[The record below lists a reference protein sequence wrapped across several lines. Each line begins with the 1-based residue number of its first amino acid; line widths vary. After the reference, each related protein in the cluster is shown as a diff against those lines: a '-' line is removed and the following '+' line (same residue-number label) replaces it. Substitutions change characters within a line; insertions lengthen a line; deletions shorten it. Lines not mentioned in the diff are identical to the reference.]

1 MKKNISIIGVPM
13 DLGQMRRGVDM
24 GPSAI
29 RYAGIVERLENLGYE
44 IKDMGD
50 IEIGQAERVHNNPDT
65 NLRNLKAVAE
75 ASETLAGKVNDVI
88 GSGDFPLIFGGD
100 HSIAIG
106 TLAGVSPHYEN
117 LGVIWYDAHG
127 DLNTG
132 DTSPSGNIHGMPLAV
147 SLGIGHEDLT
157 SIGQNSPKIKPENIV
172 IIGARSLDEG
182 ERELIKEKGIKVYT
196 MHEIDRLGMTKVMEE
211 SIDYLKSKT
220 DGVHLSLDL
229 DGLDPSDAPGV
240 GTPVLGGISY
250 RESHLAMEM
259 LQEAGII
266 TSAEFVEVNPILDEK
281 NKTATVAVALMGSL
295 LGEKLL

>member
-1 MKKNISIIGVPM
+1 MRKDISIIGVPM

-29 RYAGIVERLENLGYE
+29 RYAGVVERLENLGFTIE
-44 IKDMGD
+44 DLGD
-50 IEIGQAERVHNNPDT
+50 IEISPAERVHNPDT
-65 NLRNLKAVAE
+65 NLRNLKAVADG
-75 ASETLAGKVNDVI
+75 SERLANKIQEVLSKDH
-88 GSGDFPLIFGGD
+88 FPLIFGGD

-106 TLAGVSPHYEN
+106 TLAGVAKSYKE

-132 DTSPSGNIHGMPLAV
+132 ETSPSGNIHGMPLAV
-147 SLGIGHEDLT
+147 SLGIGHETLT
-157 SIGQNSPKIKPENIV
+157 NIGGYNPKIKPENIV

-182 ERELIKEKGIKVYT
+182 EKVLIKEKGIKVYT
-196 MHEIDRLGMTKVMEE
+196 MHEIDRLGMAQVMEE
-211 SIDYLKSKT
+211 AISYLKEKT

-240 GTPVLGGISY
+240 GTPVIGGISY

-259 LQEAGII
+259 LAEAGIV

-281 NKTATVAVALMGSL
+281 NKTASVAVALMGSL
-295 LGEKLL
+295 FGEKLL

>member
-1 MKKNISIIGVPM
+1 MNKNISIIGVPM

-29 RYAGIVERLENLGYE
+29 RYAGVVERLENLGYE
-44 IKDMGD
+44 IKDLGD

-75 ASETLAGKVNDVI
+75 AGGKLASTVDEVI
-88 GSGDFPLIFGGD
+88 SSGDFPLIFGGD

-106 TLAGVSPHYEN
+106 TLAGVSKHYEN

-157 SIGQNSPKIKPENIV
+157 GIGGSAPKIKPENIV

-196 MHEIDRLGMTKVMEE
+196 MHEVDRMGMAKVMDDAI
-211 SIDYLKSKT
+211 SYLKART

-259 LQEAGII
+259 LEEAKII

-295 LGEKLL
+295 FGEKLL